1 MAKQVILREFG
12 ECDVCNCQ
20 NKKTVIIGF
29 FFKTDISEDMLVKY
43 LCLKCLK
50 KGIKVHDKHEKTM
63 IFEDDELLTKT
74 KGESK

>member
-1 MAKQVILREFG
+1 MAKQVILRDFG

-29 FFKTDISEDMLVKY
+29 FFKTDKSEDMLVKY

-50 KGIKVHDKHEKTM
+50 KGIKVHDNYEEAM
-63 IFEDDELLTKT
+63 IIIEDDNCR
-74 KGESK
+74 